1 MSIFV
6 TYNVTQSLSGITPF
20 DFFESALSQKIFQ
33 TTVASIMGSN
43 IKASDIII
51 DQSYGRPTASPTP
64 LPTAMP
70 SPVPSFLPSALPT
83 AWPSRVPTS
92 ARRRLLAVP
101 APAFQGPGSG
111 SGSWQAGIDETE
123 EEERERERAYYAQR
137 QAEEALNAKSD
148 VRRQLQATTQVR
160 YLVQF
165 SLQNTGFATA
175 TLAYS
180 NTTTKLTTS
189 ITSGTFT
196 TKLISVAQTNA
207 YVPLAFATA
216 STQVTVSALTTVL
229 GHTTPWPTLNPT
241 PSPTLNPTQSPT
253 QYYTLTLTYL
263 QFQVVVSVCTIVG
276 LILAL
281 LGWYFFV
288 KWQRNRS
295 RFHAALK
302 NASTSKE
309 DRQRQWGLRRM
320 LQFVTRYVFCLFL
333 CFKAKTAEEREAE
346 EIARLKREA
355 KRRKKN
361 EGFCSHCCRWVCC
374 CYCCCKATR
383 CCFRNVCGC
392 KTWCAAPKH
401 DEEDDGEDDN
411 GDLEQPSGASQGL
424 TGKGALL
431 AALKS
436 AQSPSSV
443 STKGGL
449 PQQRRWAGTV
459 SIKDPNAAR
468 QEEETKKSGGGV
480 FGAISSLFGGGSSQA
495 NQHDASSGDNDPDDW
510 VSMTATIVRK
520 PPKEALLA
528 GTNGRASPSL
538 EEESKTVPAAEA
550 EEGARGRFRRNK
562 RGPTMDQ
569 DQPDDDAGNAGGR
582 GGPPILTLTD
592 VSRYAS
598 KKKNDKDHDAAAVL
612 VLPTPGEGG
621 FVSFRDNLKLL
632 EQRRLQEAKRASKN
646 EGSILGKSGYQV
658 KSSSSASGTN
668 ANSSSAFFND
678 NTLQFLG

>member
-6 TYNVTQSLSGITPF
+6 TYNVTQSLSLITPF
-20 DFFESALSQKIFQ
+20 DFFESALAQKIFQ
-33 TTVASIMGSN
+33 TTVASILGSK
-43 IKASDIII
+43 IRASDIII
-51 DQSYGRPTASPTP
+51 DQSYGRPTANPTP
-64 LPTAMP
+64 LPTAKP
-70 SPVPSFLPSALPT
+70 SPVPSFLPSAEPT
-83 AWPSRVPTS
+83 AWPSRVPTP

-101 APAFQGPGSG
+101 EPMTKGSG
-111 SGSWQAGIDETE
+111 AWQAGIDETE

-137 QAEEALNAKSD
+137 QAEETALGAKSA
-148 VRRQLQATTQVR
+148 VHRKLQATTQVR

-165 SLQNTGFATA
+165 TLQNTGFASA
-175 TLAYS
+175 AVAYT
-180 NTTTKLTTS
+180 NTTTMLTTS

-196 TKLISVAQTNA
+196 TKLNSVAATNG
-207 YVPLAFATA
+207 YVPLGLATA

-229 GHTTPWPTLNPT
+229 GHTSPWPTLY
-241 PSPTLNPTQSPT
+241 PTLEPTLDPT
-253 QYYTLTLTYL
+253 RAPTKYYTLTLTY
-263 QFQVVVSVCTIVG
+263 FQYEVVVSVCAIVG
-276 LILAL
+276 LILLL
-281 LGWYFFV
+281 LGSYFFV
-288 KWQRNRS
+288 KWQRSRS

-302 NASTSKE
+302 NATMSKE
-309 DRQRQWGLRRM
+309 DRQRQWGLCRM
-320 LQFVTRYVFCLFL
+320 VQFVARYVFCLFL

-361 EGFCSHCCRWVCC
+361 EGFCSRCCRWVCC
-374 CYCCCKATR
+374 CYCCCKVTR

-392 KTWCAAPKH
+392 KTWCAVPKH
-401 DEEDDGEDDN
+401 DDEDDGNDDD

-436 AQSPSSV
+436 AQSPSSM

-449 PQQRRWAGTV
+449 PPQRRWGGTV
-459 SIKDPNAAR
+459 SINDPNAAR

-495 NQHDASSGDNDPDDW
+495 NQLDANSGAGSDDPDDW

-528 GTNGRASPSL
+528 GADGRASPSM
-538 EEESKTVPAAEA
+538 EEESKTGPAAEA
-550 EEGARGRFRRNK
+550 DEGGRGRFRRNK

-569 DQPDDDAGNAGGR
+569 ADDGAGNVGGR
-582 GGPPILTLTD
+582 GGLPILTLTD

-598 KKKNDKDHDAAAVL
+598 KKKNDKDHDAAAVP

-668 ANSSSAFFND
+668 ANSSSAFLND
-678 NTLQFLG
+678 NTLHFLG